1 MGSIAYV
8 EASLTAQNTFSD
20 AIELYGDFNFS
31 LSGTWV
37 ATVFEQRSY
46 DYDETN
52 PSGATWLDVA
62 QYTGNVENV
71 GFEPERGIKHRFGVK
86 TGGFTSGTIVG
97 RLSQ

>member
-1 MGSIAYV
+1 MGIGYV

-20 AIELYGDFNFS
+20 PIELYGDFNFS

-52 PSGATWLDVA
+52 PSGATWQDVDSFTA
-62 QYTGNVENV
+62 NGEHV
-71 GFEPERGIKHRFGVK
+71 GIETERGIKHRFGVK